1 MDLPLPLAFA
11 IQQGIAT
18 VLRMDAHTRDSLTT
32 IEGKVI
38 RVEVTAPVLVFHLI
52 ILDGE
57 VDVEGQ
63 FDATPDTTITG
74 SATDLLS
81 LRSKNDALYTGAV
94 KISGDMS
101 TGEHL
106 RNIVMNIE
114 FDAEEV
120 IAPITGDAIAHQI
133 GRFGSQLSGWLAGT
147 SQSLKINTS
156 EYLQEE
162 AEILAPNSEVARF
175 CSEVDDLRE
184 YVDRIDARLSQ
195 LEKLKKPS

>member
-1 MDLPLPLAFA
+1 MDLPLPLAFL
-11 IQQGIAT
+11 IEQGIAT
-18 VLRMDAHTRDSLTT
+18 VLRMDPHTSDSLAT

-38 RVEVTAPVLVFHLI
+38 RVDVTAPALVFHLI

-63 FDATPDTTITG
+63 FDAEPDTIISG

-81 LRSKNDALYTGAV
+81 LRNENDALYTGAV

-106 RNIVMNIE
+106 RNLIMNIE
-114 FDAEEV
+114 FDVEEV
-120 IAPITGDAIAHQI
+120 IAPITGDAFAHQM
-133 GRFGSQLSGWLAGT
+133 GRFGSQLGAWLTDT
-147 SQSLKINTS
+147 STSLKTNTG

-162 AEILAPNSEVARF
+162 AEILAPNSEIVRHCA
-175 CSEVDDLRE
+175 EVDELRE
-184 YVDRIDARLSQ
+184 YADRIEARLNQ

>member
-11 IQQGIAT
+11 IEQGIAT
-18 VLRMDAHTRDSLTT
+18 VLRADPHTKDSLAA

-38 RVEVTAPVLVFHLI
+38 RVNVTTPALVFHLI

-63 FDATPDTTITG
+63 FDAEPDTTISG

-81 LRSKNDALYTGAV
+81 LRGKNDALYTGAV
-94 KISGDMS
+94 KITGDLS

-106 RNIVMNIE
+106 RNLIMNIE
-114 FDAEEV
+114 FAVEEV
-120 IAPITGDAIAHQI
+120 IAPITGDAIAHQL
-133 GRFGSQLSGWLAGT
+133 GRFGSQLSAWVADT
-147 SQSLKINTS
+147 SQSLKTNTS

-162 AEILAPNSEVARF
+162 VEILAPNSEVVRY
-175 CSEVDDLRE
+175 CSEVDELRE
-184 YVDRIDARLSQ
+184 HADRIAARLIQ